1 MIKKSVFE
9 DELIAGMQY
18 ELREHDQKQGIN
30 DLVKAAEYLHSA
42 VEIFEEAGMTAKAD
56 QVLNILAKIAAAST
70 HVRKIPSLQSLMDA
84 GVTIEDLKN
93 AGSGDPIS
101 KARVNLALRSLGLPD
116 KEIIEFVG
124 HKNMMSEQEA
134 KELLN
139 PERAYSK
146 INKWFKDPTTPIDP
160 KDLRPGEEIVF
171 KSIAEELGLSDDQD
185 AKGKSHKPTAVSD
198 KHTHGLTS
206 EKMLENLKNH
216 GIVFNLADSGAAD
229 DLLDAD
235 IRDDS
240 LEVFEGGHDEKTFE
254 DSD

>member
-1 MIKKSVFE
+1 MIKKSIFE
-9 DELIAGMQY
+9 DELIAGMQR
-18 ELREHDQKQGIN
+18 ELHSHDKKQGMDN
-30 DLVKAAEYLHSA
+30 LVKAADYLHSA

-56 QVLNILAKIAAAST
+56 QVLRILAKIAAHGS
-70 HVRKIPSLQSLMDA
+70 HVRKLPSIQALMDA

-93 AGSGDPIS
+93 ASAGDPIS
-101 KARVNLALRSLGLPD
+101 KAKVNLALRSLGLPD

-134 KELLN
+134 KELVN

-146 INKWFKDPTTPIDP
+146 INDWLKDPKKVSPAV
-160 KDLRPGEEIVF
+160 KEVEPGSEFSIS
-171 KSIAEELGLSDDQD
+171 SIATDEQD
-185 AKGKSHKPTAVSD
+185 AKGKHHKPTTVND

-206 EKMLENLKNH
+206 EKMIENLKNH
-216 GIVFNLADSGAAD
+216 GIVFNLADTGAAD

-235 IRDDS
+235 IKDEP
-240 LEVFEGGHDEKTFE
+240 LEVFEGGQDEKTFE